1 MATGE
6 PEELAAA
13 AAEIRQAVTGLARQM
28 RAGRSP
34 EALSVNKLSVLA
46 RLRRSGPATPG
57 ELAAA
62 EHQQPQSLTRVFAEL
77 EQTGLITRSRDERDR
92 RQFVLAL
99 TGAGREALAR
109 DMAERDRWLAA
120 ALGGLTP
127 TEREVL
133 RLAASLMDRLAEDGP
148 GSTEAAHRT
157 TTH

>member
-1 MATGE
+1 M
-6 PEELAAA
+6 
-13 AAEIRQAVTGLARQM
+13 TGLARQM

-46 RLRRSGPATPG
+46 RLFRSGSATPG

-77 EQTGLITRSRDERDR
+77 EQAALITRSRDERDR
-92 RQFVLAL
+92 RQYVLTL
-99 TGAGREALAR
+99 TGAGREALVR

-120 ALGGLTP
+120 ALGALTP

-133 RLAASLMDRLAEDGP
+133 RLAASLMDRLAADGS
-148 GSTEAAHRT
+148 GSTHAAH
-157 TTH
+157 